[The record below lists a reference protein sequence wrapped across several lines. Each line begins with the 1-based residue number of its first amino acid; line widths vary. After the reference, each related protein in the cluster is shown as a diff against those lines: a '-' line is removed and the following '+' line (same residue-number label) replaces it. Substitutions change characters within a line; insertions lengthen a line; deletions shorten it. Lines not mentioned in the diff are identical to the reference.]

1 MGRTKLFITKKIG
14 PMDFP
19 LMITTLLLV
28 LIGIVAVFSA
38 SFYSSISESGSPY
51 GFAIKQVVFA
61 AMGLFCL
68 ILSTKMNYH
77 VWRTF
82 AIPILGASFFLL
94 LIVIAGAGTTVN
106 GATRWIRILGFSLM
120 PGEISKFSM
129 IIATAAY
136 ISANPNRINTVKG
149 LFPIIFFL
157 GAACLLIMKQPSL
170 SVAATLAVIVMCM
183 LVVAGLKRI
192 YLMSGGALFVLAL
205 IFAII
210 GDRDGYR
217 FIRVTSFLH
226 PFKDAS
232 GDSFQVVQS
241 LMALGSGGIFGVG
254 IGKSVQKTM
263 YLPEPHNDFIMAI
276 IGEEVGFVGIFI
288 IMALYVLFIWRGVII
303 AINAPDL
310 FGTLLAT
317 GIVSMVAAQVIFN
330 IGVVTSS
337 LPATGVALPFVSY
350 GGNALIIFMTCS
362 GILMNISKKRTIQR
376 NYTVE
381 KYVMYQ

>member
-1 MGRTKLFITKKIG
+1 MGRTKLFITKRIG

-28 LIGIVAVFSA
+28 LIGVVAVFSA

-61 AMGLFCL
+61 IIGLICM

-77 VWRTF
+77 VWRSF
-82 AIPILGASFFLL
+82 SIPILGISFFLL
-94 LIVIAGAGTTVN
+94 FIVIAGAGSTVN
-106 GATRWIRILGFSLM
+106 GATRWIRIFGFSLM

-136 ISANPNRINTVKG
+136 ISAKPSRINTVKG
-149 LFPIIFFL
+149 LSPIIICL
-157 GAACLLIMKQPSL
+157 GLAGYLIMKQPSL
-170 SVAATLAVIVMCM
+170 SVAATLAVIVMFM
-183 LVVAGLKRI
+183 LIVAGLNKI
-192 YLMSGGALFVLAL
+192 FLIGGGTLFAAAL

-217 FIRVTSFLH
+217 FARVTGFLH

-254 IGKSVQKTM
+254 IGKSIQKTM

-276 IGEEVGFVGIFI
+276 IGEEVGFVGLLVVI
-288 IMALYVLFIWRGVII
+288 ILYVILIWRGVII

-317 GIVSMVAAQVIFN
+317 GIVSMVSTQVVFN

-337 LPATGVALPFVSY
+337 LPATGVAMPYISY

-362 GILMNISKKRTIQR
+362 GILLNISKKRTIER

-381 KYVMYQ
+381 KYIV

>member
-1 MGRTKLFITKKIG
+1 MGRTKLFITKRIG

-28 LIGIVAVFSA
+28 LIGVVAVFSA

-61 AMGLFCL
+61 IIGLICM

-77 VWRTF
+77 VWRSF
-82 AIPILGASFFLL
+82 SIPILGISFFLL
-94 LIVIAGAGTTVN
+94 FIVIAGAGSTVN
-106 GATRWIRILGFSLM
+106 GATRWIRIFGFTLM

-136 ISANPNRINTVKG
+136 VSAKPSRVNTVKG
-149 LFPIIFFL
+149 LSPIIICL
-157 GAACLLIMKQPSL
+157 GLAGYLIMKQPSL
-170 SVAATLAVIVMCM
+170 SVAATLAVIVMFM
-183 LVVAGLKRI
+183 LIVAGLNKSFLI
-192 YLMSGGALFVLAL
+192 GGGALFAAAL

-217 FIRVTSFLH
+217 FARVTGFLH

-254 IGKSVQKTM
+254 IGKSIQKTM

-276 IGEEVGFVGIFI
+276 IGEEVGFVGLLVVI
-288 IMALYVLFIWRGVII
+288 ILYVILIWRGVII

-317 GIVSMVAAQVIFN
+317 GIVSMVSTQVVFN

-337 LPATGVALPFVSY
+337 LPATGVAMPYISY

-362 GILMNISKKRTIQR
+362 GILLNISKKRTIER

-381 KYVMYQ
+381 KYIV

>member
-1 MGRTKLFITKKIG
+1 MGRTKLFITKRIG

-28 LIGIVAVFSA
+28 LIGVVAVFSA

-61 AMGLFCL
+61 IIGLICM

-82 AIPILGASFFLL
+82 SMPILGISFFLL
-94 LIVIAGAGTTVN
+94 FIVIAGAGSTVN
-106 GATRWIRILGFSLM
+106 GATRWIRIFGFSLM

-136 ISANPNRINTVKG
+136 ISAKPSRINTVKG
-149 LFPIIFFL
+149 LSPIIICL
-157 GAACLLIMKQPSL
+157 GLACYLIMKQPSL
-170 SVAATLAVIVMCM
+170 SVAATLAVIVMFM
-183 LVVAGLKRI
+183 LIVAGLNKI
-192 YLMSGGALFVLAL
+192 FLIGGGTLFAAAL

-217 FIRVTSFLH
+217 FARVTGFLH

-254 IGKSVQKTM
+254 IGKSIQKTM

-276 IGEEVGFVGIFI
+276 IGEEVGFVGLLVVI
-288 IMALYVLFIWRGVII
+288 ILYVILIWRGVII

-317 GIVSMVAAQVIFN
+317 GIVSMVSTQVVFN

-337 LPATGVALPFVSY
+337 LPATGVAMPYISY

-362 GILMNISKKRTIQR
+362 GILLNISKKRTIER

-381 KYVMYQ
+381 KYIV

>member
-1 MGRTKLFITKKIG
+1 MGRTKLFITKRIG

-28 LIGIVAVFSA
+28 LIGVVAVFSA

-61 AMGLFCL
+61 IIGLICM

-82 AIPILGASFFLL
+82 SIPILGISFFLL
-94 LIVIAGAGTTVN
+94 FIVIAGAGSTVN
-106 GATRWIRILGFSLM
+106 GATRWIRIFGFSLM

-136 ISANPNRINTVKG
+136 ISAKPSRVNTVKG
-149 LFPIIFFL
+149 LSPIIICL
-157 GAACLLIMKQPSL
+157 GLAGYLIMKQPSL
-170 SVAATLAVIVMCM
+170 SVAATLAVIVMFM
-183 LVVAGLKRI
+183 LIVAGLNKSFLI
-192 YLMSGGALFVLAL
+192 GGGALFAAAL

-217 FIRVTSFLH
+217 FARVTGFLH

-254 IGKSVQKTM
+254 IGKSIQKTM

-276 IGEEVGFVGIFI
+276 IGEEVGFVGLLVVI
-288 IMALYVLFIWRGVII
+288 ILYVILIWRGVII

-317 GIVSMVAAQVIFN
+317 GIVSMVSIQVVFN

-337 LPATGVALPFVSY
+337 LPATGVAMPYISY

-362 GILMNISKKRTIQR
+362 GILLNISKKRTIER

-381 KYVMYQ
+381 KYII

>member
-1 MGRTKLFITKKIG
+1 MGRTKLFITKRIG

-28 LIGIVAVFSA
+28 LIGVVAVFSA

-61 AMGLFCL
+61 IIGLICM

-82 AIPILGASFFLL
+82 SMPILGISFFLL
-94 LIVIAGAGTTVN
+94 FIVIAGAGSTVN
-106 GATRWIRILGFSLM
+106 GATRWIRIFGFSLM

-136 ISANPNRINTVKG
+136 ISAKPSRINTVKG
-149 LFPIIFFL
+149 LSPIIICL
-157 GAACLLIMKQPSL
+157 GLAGYLIMKQPSL
-170 SVAATLAVIVMCM
+170 SVAATLAVIVMFM
-183 LVVAGLKRI
+183 LIVAGLNKMFLI
-192 YLMSGGALFVLAL
+192 GGGTLFAAAL

-217 FIRVTSFLH
+217 FARVTGFLH

-254 IGKSVQKTM
+254 IGKSIQKTM

-276 IGEEVGFVGIFI
+276 IGEEVGFVGLLVI
-288 IMALYVLFIWRGVII
+288 IILYVILIWRGVII

-317 GIVSMVAAQVIFN
+317 GIVSMVATQVVFN

-337 LPATGVALPFVSY
+337 LPATGVALPFISY

-362 GILMNISKKRTIQR
+362 GILLNISKKRTIER

-381 KYVMYQ
+381 KYIF

>member
-1 MGRTKLFITKKIG
+1 MGRTKLFITKRIG

-28 LIGIVAVFSA
+28 LIGVVAVFSA

-61 AMGLFCL
+61 IIGLICM

-82 AIPILGASFFLL
+82 SMPILGISFFLL
-94 LIVIAGAGTTVN
+94 FIVIAGAGSTVN
-106 GATRWIRILGFSLM
+106 GATRWIRIFGFSLM

-136 ISANPNRINTVKG
+136 ISAKPSRINTVKG
-149 LFPIIFFL
+149 LSPIIICL
-157 GAACLLIMKQPSL
+157 GLAGYLIMKQPSL
-170 SVAATLAVIVMCM
+170 SVAATLAVIVMFM
-183 LVVAGLKRI
+183 LIVAGLNKI
-192 YLMSGGALFVLAL
+192 FLIGGGTLFAAAL

-217 FIRVTSFLH
+217 FARVTGFLH

-254 IGKSVQKTM
+254 IGKSIQKTM

-276 IGEEVGFVGIFI
+276 IGEEVGFVGLLVVI
-288 IMALYVLFIWRGVII
+288 ILYVILIWRGVII

-317 GIVSMVAAQVIFN
+317 GIVSMISTQVVFN

-337 LPATGVALPFVSY
+337 LPATGVAMPYISY

-362 GILMNISKKRTIQR
+362 GILLNISKKRTIER

-381 KYVMYQ
+381 KYIV

>member
-1 MGRTKLFITKKIG
+1 MGRTKLFITKRIG

-19 LMITTLLLV
+19 LMIITLLLV
-28 LIGIVAVFSA
+28 LIGVVAVFSA

-51 GFAIKQVVFA
+51 GFAIKQVAFA
-61 AMGLFCL
+61 IIGLICM

-77 VWRTF
+77 VWRSF
-82 AIPILGASFFLL
+82 SIPILGISFFLL
-94 LIVIAGAGTTVN
+94 FIVIAGAGSTVN
-106 GATRWIRILGFSLM
+106 GATRWIRIFGFTLM

-136 ISANPNRINTVKG
+136 VSAKPSRVNTVKG
-149 LFPIIFFL
+149 LLPIIICL
-157 GAACLLIMKQPSL
+157 GLACYLIMKQPSL
-170 SVAATLAVIVMCM
+170 SVAATLAVIVMFM
-183 LVVAGLKRI
+183 LIVAGLNKSFLI
-192 YLMSGGALFVLAL
+192 GGGALFAAAL

-217 FIRVTSFLH
+217 FARVTGFLH

-254 IGKSVQKTM
+254 IGKSIQKTM

-276 IGEEVGFVGIFI
+276 IGEEVGFVGLLVVI
-288 IMALYVLFIWRGVII
+288 ILYVILIWRGVII

-317 GIVSMVAAQVIFN
+317 GIVSMVSTQVVFN

-337 LPATGVALPFVSY
+337 LPATGVAMPYISY

-362 GILMNISKKRTIQR
+362 GILLNISKKRTIER

-381 KYVMYQ
+381 KYIV

>member
-1 MGRTKLFITKKIG
+1 MGRTKLFITKRIG

-28 LIGIVAVFSA
+28 LIGVVAVFSA

-61 AMGLFCL
+61 IIGLICM

-82 AIPILGASFFLL
+82 SIPILGISFFLL
-94 LIVIAGAGTTVN
+94 FIVIAGVGSTVN
-106 GATRWIRILGFSLM
+106 GATRWIRIFGFSLM

-136 ISANPNRINTVKG
+136 VSAKPSRVNTVKG
-149 LFPIIFFL
+149 LLPIIICL
-157 GAACLLIMKQPSL
+157 GLACYLIMKQPSL
-170 SVAATLAVIVMCM
+170 SVAATLAVIVMFM
-183 LVVAGLKRI
+183 LIVAGLNRVFLI
-192 YLMSGGALFVLAL
+192 GGGALFAVAL

-217 FIRVTSFLH
+217 FARVTGFLH

-254 IGKSVQKTM
+254 IGKSIQKTM

-276 IGEEVGFVGIFI
+276 IGEEVGFVGLLVVI
-288 IMALYVLFIWRGVII
+288 ILYVILIWRGVII

-317 GIVSMVAAQVIFN
+317 GIVSMVSTQVVFN

-337 LPATGVALPFVSY
+337 LPATGVAMPYISY

-362 GILMNISKKRTIQR
+362 GILLNISKKRTIER

-381 KYVMYQ
+381 KYIV

>member
-1 MGRTKLFITKKIG
+1 MGRTKLFITKRIG

-51 GFAIKQVVFA
+51 GFAIKQIIFA
-61 AMGLFCL
+61 IMGLICML
-68 ILSTKMNYH
+68 LSTKMNYH

-82 AIPILGASFFLL
+82 AIPILGISFFLL
-94 LIVIAGAGTTVN
+94 VIVIAGAGSTIN
-106 GATRWIRILGFSLM
+106 GATRWIRIFGFSLM

-136 ISANPNRINTVKG
+136 ISAKPKRINTLKG
-149 LFPIIFFL
+149 LFPIILCL
-157 GAACLLIMKQPSL
+157 GLACVLIMKQPSL
-170 SVAATLAVIVMCM
+170 SVAATLAVIIMCM
-183 LVVAGLKRI
+183 LVVAGLNRSLLI
-192 YLMSGGALFVLAL
+192 GGGALFAAAL

-217 FIRVTSFLH
+217 FVRITGFLH
-226 PFKDAS
+226 PFKDAA

-241 LMALGSGGIFGVG
+241 LLALGSGGIFGVG
-254 IGKSVQKTM
+254 IGKSIQKTM

-276 IGEEVGFVGIFI
+276 IGEEVGFVGLLVI
-288 IMALYVLFIWRGVII
+288 IILYVILIWRGVII

-317 GIVSMVAAQVIFN
+317 GIVSMVSTQVVFN

-337 LPATGVALPFVSY
+337 LPATGVAMPYISY

-362 GILMNISKKRTIQR
+362 GILLNISKKRTIER

-381 KYVMYQ
+381 KYMI